1 MIQAKSC
8 PECGTTLAADA
19 LEGLCPRCLLQGGRH
34 GSKETP
40 IRGEAVPTSGFKG
53 PLPALEPAALAQH
66 FPELEILEL
75 LGQGGMGAVYK
86 ARQLKLDRLVALK
99 VLSAEASADPAF
111 AERFSRE
118 ARALARL
125 NHPHIVTIHDF
136 GETDGLFYFLMEYVD
151 GVSLRQAL
159 LDGRLDLA
167 KTLQIIPQVCDA
179 LQYAHEE
186 DIVHRDVKPEN
197 ILLDKRGR
205 VKIADFGL
213 AKLVGLTPTYL
224 TLTGS
229 HQIMGTLYYM
239 APEQMQKSHT
249 VDSRADI
256 YSLGV
261 VLYEMLTGELPLG
274 RFAPP
279 SHKARLPQQF
289 DDVVLRALAKEP
301 ERRFQRVSELRA
313 AVAELNPHG
322 SAVSPSEPAKA
333 VLAAQV
339 ISVPCSLEVFD
350 REEGDFVN
358 ARGLVR
364 LEDEHLVLEFMVE
377 DALENNS
384 KTPIREKCIPLN
396 EIASLSLDQGWGA
409 KLVIR
414 ATRLSVLAGIA
425 GADQGQVK
433 LSIAANDRPAAH
445 ELVSV
450 FMQRRFFPGVPSAPP
465 GRQPH
470 EAPPNLNLELVHMD
484 AKGPA
489 AGLIVTAIVAA
500 LAWALL
506 LTLIPVRFVYYG
518 GYNRHAIMLGEDYP
532 FLIAIVAVPVL
543 ALLFGAL
550 KLRKLQGYEFA
561 LVSAILAMVPWSPAV
576 VIGLPMGIW
585 ALVFLNRPQT
595 KAAFAY
601 HLNLPGR
608 SAEMPPF
615 PAHLGYPEPRRGPFG
630 AVASFFRSVGNYC
643 FNTRMS
649 PPPPGVNVP
658 PAPGEQ
664 HPTGEF
670 RTGDR

>member
-1 MIQAKSC
+1 MIEAKSC

-19 LEGLCPRCLLQGGRH
+19 LEGLCPRCLLQGERR

-40 IRGEAVPTSGFKG
+40 IRGEAVPTSGFRG
-53 PLPALEPAALAQH
+53 PLPALEPAALAPH
-66 FPELEILEL
+66 FPQLEILEL

-125 NHPHIVTIHDF
+125 NHPHIVTVHDF
-136 GETDGLFYFLMEYVD
+136 GETGGLFYFLMEYVD
-151 GVSLRQAL
+151 GASLRQAL
-159 LDGRLDLA
+159 LEGRLDLA

-239 APEQMQKSHT
+239 APEQMEKSHT

-261 VLYEMLTGELPLG
+261 VFYEMLTGELPLG

-279 SHKARLPQQF
+279 SHKAHLPRQF
-289 DDVVLRALAKEP
+289 DDIVLQALAKEP

-313 AVAELNPHG
+313 AVAELAPK
-322 SAVSPSEPAKA
+322 SAAASPPEPAKA
-333 VLAAQV
+333 APAAQA

-350 REEGDFVN
+350 REEGDYVN

-364 LEDEHLVLEFMVE
+364 LEEENLVLEFMVE

-445 ELVSV
+445 ELVSA
-450 FMQRRFFPGVPSAPP
+450 FMQRRFFPGSGSVPQ
-465 GRQPH
+465 GRLAH
-470 EAPPNLNLELVHMD
+470 GVPPNLNLELIHLD

-489 AGLIVTAIVAA
+489 AGLIVTAIIAA
-500 LAWALL
+500 LAWSLL
-506 LTLIPVRFVYYG
+506 LALVPVRYRYSQG
-518 GYNRHAIMLGEDYP
+518 PITLGEDYP
-532 FLIAIVAVPVL
+532 FLIAVVAVPVL
-543 ALLFGAL
+543 AVLFGAL

-561 LVSAILAMVPWSPAV
+561 LVAAILAMVPWSPAV
-576 VIGLPMGIW
+576 VIGVPMGIW

-608 SAEMPPF
+608 PAGML
-615 PAHLGYPEPRRGPFG
+615 PAHFEHPEPRRGPFG
-630 AVASFFRSVGNYC
+630 AVASFFRSVGHYC

-649 PPPPGVNVP
+649 PPPPDGNRP
-658 PAPGEQ
+658 PASGEQ
-664 HPTGEF
+664 YPTSEY
-670 RTGDR
+670 RR